1 MGTPCAEQVEE
12 AAVKEYVEGLEREF
26 SAIERGFLREQRRA
40 RSDYASFDPE
50 QARRVAFLAYRSEA
64 YQVRMYAVFLLG
76 HLSQESDVL
85 SFLRDDVSADSNWR
99 VQEVLAKAFDDFCA
113 VRGYE
118 AALPVIDEWLS
129 DPRPNVRRAVTE
141 GLRIWTSR
149 PYFRDHPGDAIARL
163 SRLRSD
169 ASEYVRKSVGNA
181 LRDISK
187 KHPELV
193 VAELRTWSLETKKV
207 SQVYRLASTLI
218 SCATA
223 ER

>member
-1 MGTPCAEQVEE
+1 MKA
-12 AAVKEYVEGLEREF
+12 YVEGLEREF

-50 QARRVAFLAYRSEA
+50 QARRVAFLAYRSEV

-141 GLRIWTSR
+141 GLRIWTRR
-149 PYFRDHPGDAIARL
+149 PYFRDHPGDAILRL
-163 SRLRSD
+163 SKLRSD

-193 VAELRTWSLETKKV
+193 AAELRTWSLETTEV
-207 SQVYRLASTLI
+207 AQVYRLASTLI
-218 SCATA
+218 SCAA

>member
-1 MGTPCAEQVEE
+1 MAE
-12 AAVKEYVEGLEREF
+12 AVVKAYVEGLEREF

-50 QARRVAFLAYRSEA
+50 QARRVAFLAYRSEV

-141 GLRIWTSR
+141 GLRIWTRR

-163 SRLRSD
+163 SKLRSD

-193 VAELRTWSLETKKV
+193 AAELRTWSLETTEV
-207 SQVYRLASTLI
+207 AQVYRLASTLI
-218 SCATA
+218 SCAA

>member
-1 MGTPCAEQVEE
+1 M
-12 AAVKEYVEGLEREF
+12 KEYVEGLEREF

-40 RSDYASFDPE
+40 RSDYASFGPE

-129 DPRPNVRRAVTE
+129 DSRPNVRRAVTE

-163 SRLRSD
+163 SKLRSD

-193 VAELRTWSLETKKV
+193 AAELRTWSLETTEV
-207 SQVYRLASTLI
+207 AQVYRLASTLI

>member
-1 MGTPCAEQVEE
+1 M
-12 AAVKEYVEGLEREF
+12 KEYVEGLEREF

-50 QARRVAFLAYRSEA
+50 QARRVAFLAYRSEV

-141 GLRIWTSR
+141 GLRIWTRR

-163 SRLRSD
+163 SKLRSD

-193 VAELRTWSLETKKV
+193 AAELRTWSLETTEV
-207 SQVYRLASTLI
+207 AQVYRLASTLI
-218 SCATA
+218 SCAA

>member
-1 MGTPCAEQVEE
+1 M
-12 AAVKEYVEGLEREF
+12 KEYVEGLEQEF

-113 VRGYE
+113 VRSYE

-163 SRLRSD
+163 SKLRSD

-193 VAELRTWSLETKKV
+193 AAELRTWSLETTEV
-207 SQVYRLASTLI
+207 AQVYRLASTLI

>member
-1 MGTPCAEQVEE
+1 M
-12 AAVKEYVEGLEREF
+12 KEYVEGLEREF

-76 HLSQESDVL
+76 HLSQEPDVL

-149 PYFRDHPGDAIARL
+149 PYFRDHPGDAVSRL

-169 ASEYVRKSVGNA
+169 SSEYVRKSVGNA

-193 VAELRTWSLETKKV
+193 AAELRTWSLETKEV
-207 SQVYRLASTLI
+207 AQVYRLASTLI
-218 SCATA
+218 SYATA

>member
-1 MGTPCAEQVEE
+1 M
-12 AAVKEYVEGLEREF
+12 KEYVEGLEREF
-26 SAIERGFLREQRRA
+26 SAIERGFLHEQRCA

-76 HLSQESDVL
+76 HLSQEPDVL

-129 DPRPNVRRAVTE
+129 DSRPNVRRAVTE

-163 SRLRSD
+163 SKLRSD

-181 LRDISK
+181 LPSARST
-187 KHPELV
+187 
-193 VAELRTWSLETKKV
+193 RSWSRP
-207 SQVYRLASTLI
+207 S
-218 SCATA
+218 
-223 ER
+223 

>member
-1 MGTPCAEQVEE
+1 M
-12 AAVKEYVEGLEREF
+12 KEYVEGLEREF
-26 SAIERGFLREQRRA
+26 SAIERGFLREQRCA

-76 HLSQESDVL
+76 HLSQEPDVL

-149 PYFRDHPGDAIARL
+149 PYFRDHPGDAVSRL

-169 ASEYVRKSVGNA
+169 SSEYVRKSVGNA

-187 KHPELV
+187 THRELV
-193 VAELRTWSLETKKV
+193 AAELRTWSLETKEV
-207 SQVYRLASTLI
+207 AQVYRLASTLI

>member
-1 MGTPCAEQVEE
+1 MKA
-12 AAVKEYVEGLEREF
+12 YVEGLEREF

-40 RSDYASFDPE
+40 RSDYASFDSE
-50 QARRVAFLAYRSEA
+50 KARRVAFLAYRSEV

-129 DPRPNVRRAVTE
+129 NPRPNVRRAVTE
-141 GLRIWTSR
+141 GLRIWTRR

-193 VAELRTWSLETKKV
+193 AAELRTWSLETKKV

>member
-1 MGTPCAEQVEE
+1 MKA
-12 AAVKEYVEGLEREF
+12 YVEGLEREF

-50 QARRVAFLAYRSEA
+50 QARRVAFLAYRSEV

-99 VQEVLAKAFDDFCA
+99 VQEVLAKVFDDFCA

-141 GLRIWTSR
+141 GLRIWTRR

-163 SRLRSD
+163 SKLRSD

-193 VAELRTWSLETKKV
+193 AAELRTWSLETTEV
-207 SQVYRLASTLI
+207 AQVYRLASTLI
-218 SCATA
+218 SCAA

>member
-1 MGTPCAEQVEE
+1 M
-12 AAVKEYVEGLEREF
+12 KEYVEGLEREF

-50 QARRVAFLAYRSEA
+50 QARRVAFLAYRSEV

-193 VAELRTWSLETKKV
+193 AAELRTWSLETKKV

-218 SCATA
+218 SCAA

>member
-1 MGTPCAEQVEE
+1 M
-12 AAVKEYVEGLEREF
+12 KEYLEGLEREF
-26 SAIERGFLREQRRA
+26 SAIERGFLHEQRRA
-40 RSDYASFDPE
+40 CSDYASFDPE

-129 DPRPNVRRAVTE
+129 NPRPNVRRAVTE
-141 GLRIWTSR
+141 GLRIWTRR

-163 SRLRSD
+163 SKLRSD

-193 VAELRTWSLETKKV
+193 AAELRTWSLETKKV

>member
-1 MGTPCAEQVEE
+1 MKA
-12 AAVKEYVEGLEREF
+12 YVEGLEREF

-50 QARRVAFLAYRSEA
+50 QARRVAFLAYRSEV

-129 DPRPNVRRAVTE
+129 NPRPNVRRAVTE
-141 GLRIWTSR
+141 GLRIWTRR

-163 SRLRSD
+163 SKLRSD

-193 VAELRTWSLETKKV
+193 AAELRTWSLETTEV
-207 SQVYRLASTLI
+207 AQVYRLASTLI
-218 SCATA
+218 SCAA

>member
-1 MGTPCAEQVEE
+1 MKA
-12 AAVKEYVEGLEREF
+12 YVEGLEREF

-50 QARRVAFLAYRSEA
+50 QARRVVFLAYRSEV

-149 PYFRDHPGDAIARL
+149 PYFRDRPGDAVSRLARL
-163 SRLRSD
+163 RGDS
-169 ASEYVRKSVGNA
+169 SEYVRKSVGNA

-193 VAELRTWSLETKKV
+193 AAELRTWSLETKEV
-207 SQVYRLASTLI
+207 AQVYRLASTLI
-218 SCATA
+218 SCGTA

>member
-1 MGTPCAEQVEE
+1 M
-12 AAVKEYVEGLEREF
+12 KEYVEGLEREF

-50 QARRVAFLAYRSEA
+50 QARRVAFLAYRSEV

-129 DPRPNVRRAVTE
+129 NPRPNVRRAVTE
-141 GLRIWTSR
+141 GLRIWTRR

-193 VAELRTWSLETKKV
+193 AAELETWDRSSREV
-207 SQVYRLASTLI
+207 SQVYRLASKLI
-218 SCATA
+218 ERTA
-223 ER
+223 EHT

>member
-1 MGTPCAEQVEE
+1 M
-12 AAVKEYVEGLEREF
+12 KEYVEGLEREF
-26 SAIERGFLREQRRA
+26 SAIERGFLHEQRRA
-40 RSDYASFDPE
+40 RSDYASFDRQ

-76 HLSQESDVL
+76 HLSQESDIL
-85 SFLRDDVSADSNWR
+85 SFLREDVSADSNWR

-129 DPRPNVRRAVTE
+129 NPRPNVRRAVTE
-141 GLRIWTSR
+141 GLRIWTRR

-193 VAELRTWSLETKKV
+193 AAELRTWSLETTEV
-207 SQVYRLASTLI
+207 AQVYRLASTLI

>member
-1 MGTPCAEQVEE
+1 M
-12 AAVKEYVEGLEREF
+12 KEYVEGLEREF
-26 SAIERGFLREQRRA
+26 TAIERGFLREQRRA

-50 QARRVAFLAYRSEA
+50 QARRVAFLAYRSEV

-129 DPRPNVRRAVTE
+129 NPRPNVRRAVTE
-141 GLRIWTSR
+141 GLRIWTRR

-193 VAELRTWSLETKKV
+193 AAELRTWSLETTEV
-207 SQVYRLASTLI
+207 AQVYRLASTLI

>member
-1 MGTPCAEQVEE
+1 M
-12 AAVKEYVEGLEREF
+12 KEYVEGLEQEF
-26 SAIERGFLREQRRA
+26 SAIERGFLHEQRRA

-50 QARRVAFLAYRSEA
+50 QARRVAFLAYRCEA

-76 HLSQESDVL
+76 HLSQEPDVL

-99 VQEVLAKAFDDFCA
+99 VQEVLAKAFDYFCA

-129 DPRPNVRRAVTE
+129 DSRPNVRRAVTE
-141 GLRIWTSR
+141 GLRIWTSQ
-149 PYFRDHPGDAIARL
+149 PYFRDHPGDAVSRL
-163 SRLRSD
+163 SRLRGDS
-169 ASEYVRKSVGNA
+169 SEYVRKSVGNA

-187 KHPELV
+187 KHPDLV
-193 VAELRTWSLETKKV
+193 AAELRTWSLETTEV
-207 SQVYRLASTLI
+207 VQVYRRASTLI

>member
-1 MGTPCAEQVEE
+1 MKA
-12 AAVKEYVEGLEREF
+12 YVEGLEREF

-50 QARRVAFLAYRSEA
+50 QARRVAFLAYRSEV

-118 AALPVIDEWLS
+118 AALPVIDEGLS

-141 GLRIWTSR
+141 GLRIWTRR

-163 SRLRSD
+163 SKLRSD

-193 VAELRTWSLETKKV
+193 AAELRTWSLETTEV
-207 SQVYRLASTLI
+207 AQVYRLASTLI
-218 SCATA
+218 SCAA

>member
-1 MGTPCAEQVEE
+1 M
-12 AAVKEYVEGLEREF
+12 KEYVEGLEREF

-40 RSDYASFDPE
+40 RSDYASFYPE

-149 PYFRDHPGDAIARL
+149 PYYRDHPGDAIARL

-193 VAELRTWSLETKKV
+193 AAELRTWSLETKKV

-218 SCATA
+218 SCAA

>member
-1 MGTPCAEQVEE
+1 ME
-12 AAVKEYVEGLEREF
+12 AYVEGLEREF
-26 SAIERGFLREQRRA
+26 SAIERGFRVEESRA
-40 RSDYASFDPE
+40 RTDYDSFDSDT
-50 QARRVAFLAYRSEA
+50 AARVAYLAYGSEV

-76 HLSQESDVL
+76 YLSQDPQVL
-85 SFLRDDVSADSNWR
+85 AFLRDEVSEDSNWR
-99 VQEVLAKAFDDFCA
+99 VQEILAKAVDESCA
-113 VRGYE
+113 VKGYE
-118 AALPVIDEWLS
+118 EALPVIDEWLS
-129 DPRPNVRRAVTE
+129 DPRSNVRRAVTE
-141 GLRIWTSR
+141 GLRIWTNR
-149 PYFRDHPGDAIARL
+149 PYFRDHPGDAVSRL

-193 VAELRTWSLETKKV
+193 AAELETWSLETTEV
-207 SQVYRLASTLI
+207 AQVYRLASTLI

>member
-1 MGTPCAEQVEE
+1 M
-12 AAVKEYVEGLEREF
+12 KEYVEGLEREF

-64 YQVRMYAVFLLG
+64 YQVHMYAVFLLG

-99 VQEVLAKAFDDFCA
+99 VQEVLAKAYDDFCA

-149 PYFRDHPGDAIARL
+149 PYFRDHPGDAVSRL

-169 ASEYVRKSVGNA
+169 SSEYVRKSVGNA

-193 VAELRTWSLETKKV
+193 AAELETWDRSSREVT
-207 SQVYRLASTLI
+207 QVYHLASMLI
-218 SCATA
+218 ERAA
-223 ER
+223 EHT

>member
-1 MGTPCAEQVEE
+1 M
-12 AAVKEYVEGLEREF
+12 KEYVEGLEREF

-129 DPRPNVRRAVTE
+129 DSRPNVRRAVTE

-163 SRLRSD
+163 SKLRSD

-193 VAELRTWSLETKKV
+193 AAELRTWSLETTEV
-207 SQVYRLASTLI
+207 AQVYRLASTLI
-218 SCATA
+218 SCAA

>member
-1 MGTPCAEQVEE
+1 M
-12 AAVKEYVEGLEREF
+12 KEYVEGLEREF

-149 PYFRDHPGDAIARL
+149 PYFRDRPGDAVSRL
-163 SRLRSD
+163 SRLRGDS
-169 ASEYVRKSVGNA
+169 SEYVRKSVGNA

-193 VAELRTWSLETKKV
+193 AAELRTWSLETTEV
-207 SQVYRLASTLI
+207 AQVYRLASTLI

>member
-1 MGTPCAEQVEE
+1 VEE

-40 RSDYASFDPE
+40 RSDYASFDSE
-50 QARRVAFLAYRSEA
+50 KARRVAFLAYRSEV

-141 GLRIWTSR
+141 GLRIWTRR

-163 SRLRSD
+163 SKLRSD

-193 VAELRTWSLETKKV
+193 AAELRTWSLETTEV
-207 SQVYRLASTLI
+207 AQVYRLASTLI
-218 SCATA
+218 SCAA

>member
-1 MGTPCAEQVEE
+1 M
-12 AAVKEYVEGLEREF
+12 KEYVEGLEQEF
-26 SAIERGFLREQRRA
+26 SAIERGFLHEQRRA

-149 PYFRDHPGDAIARL
+149 PYFRDRPGDAVSRL

-169 ASEYVRKSVGNA
+169 SSEYVRKSVGNA

-193 VAELRTWSLETKKV
+193 AAELRTWSLETKEV
-207 SQVYRLASTLI
+207 AQVYRLASTLI

>member
-1 MGTPCAEQVEE
+1 M
-12 AAVKEYVEGLEREF
+12 KEYVEGLEREF

-50 QARRVAFLAYRSEA
+50 QARRVAFLAYRSEV

-99 VQEVLAKAFDDFCA
+99 VQEVLAKAF
-113 VRGYE
+113 RGYE

-129 DPRPNVRRAVTE
+129 NPRPNVRRAVTE

-193 VAELRTWSLETKKV
+193 AAELRTWSLETTEV
-207 SQVYRLASTLI
+207 AQVYRLASTLI

>member
-1 MGTPCAEQVEE
+1 M
-12 AAVKEYVEGLEREF
+12 KEYAEGLEREF

-40 RSDYASFDPE
+40 RSDYASFDRQ

-85 SFLRDDVSADSNWR
+85 SFLREDVSADSNWR
-99 VQEVLAKAFDDFCA
+99 VQEALAKAFDDFCA

-129 DPRPNVRRAVTE
+129 NPRPNVRRAVTE
-141 GLRIWTSR
+141 GLRIWTRR
-149 PYFRDHPGDAIARL
+149 PYFQDHPGDAIARL
-163 SRLRSD
+163 SKLRSD

-193 VAELRTWSLETKKV
+193 AAELRTWSLETTEV
-207 SQVYRLASTLI
+207 AQVYRLASTLI

>member
-1 MGTPCAEQVEE
+1 M
-12 AAVKEYVEGLEREF
+12 KEYVEGLEQEF
-26 SAIERGFLREQRRA
+26 SAIERGFLHEQRRA

-50 QARRVAFLAYRSEA
+50 QARRLAFLAYRCEA

-149 PYFRDHPGDAIARL
+149 PYFRDRPGDAVSRL
-163 SRLRSD
+163 SRLRGDS
-169 ASEYVRKSVGNA
+169 SEYVRKSVGNA

-193 VAELRTWSLETKKV
+193 AAELRTWSLETTEV
-207 SQVYRLASTLI
+207 AQVYRLASTLI

>member
-1 MGTPCAEQVEE
+1 M
-12 AAVKEYVEGLEREF
+12 KEYVEGLEREF

-50 QARRVAFLAYRSEA
+50 QARRVAFLAYRSEV

-85 SFLRDDVSADSNWR
+85 SFLRDDVSAESNWR

-129 DPRPNVRRAVTE
+129 NPRPNVRRAVTE
-141 GLRIWTSR
+141 GLRIWTRR

-163 SRLRSD
+163 SKLRSD

-193 VAELRTWSLETKKV
+193 AAELRTWSLETTEV
-207 SQVYRLASTLI
+207 AQVYRLASTLI
-218 SCATA
+218 SCAA

>member
-1 MGTPCAEQVEE
+1 M
-12 AAVKEYVEGLEREF
+12 KEYVEGLEREF

-129 DPRPNVRRAVTE
+129 DSRPNVRRAVTE

-149 PYFRDHPGDAIARL
+149 PYFRDHPGDAVSRL
-163 SRLRSD
+163 SRLRGDS
-169 ASEYVRKSVGNA
+169 SEYVRKSVGNA

-193 VAELRTWSLETKKV
+193 AAELRTWSLETTEV
-207 SQVYRLASTLI
+207 AQVYRLASTLI

>member
-1 MGTPCAEQVEE
+1 M
-12 AAVKEYVEGLEREF
+12 
-26 SAIERGFLREQRRA
+26 REQRCA
-40 RSDYASFDPE
+40 RSDYASFDSE
-50 QARRVAFLAYRSEA
+50 KARRVAFLAYRSEA
-64 YQVRMYAVFLLG
+64 YQVRMYAVFLLR

-99 VQEVLAKAFDDFCA
+99 VQEVLAKVFDDFCA

-141 GLRIWTSR
+141 GLRIWTRR

-193 VAELRTWSLETKKV
+193 AAELRTWSLETTEV
-207 SQVYRLASTLI
+207 AQVYRLASTLI

>member
-1 MGTPCAEQVEE
+1 M
-12 AAVKEYVEGLEREF
+12 KEYVEGLEREF
-26 SAIERGFLREQRRA
+26 SAIERGFLHEQRRA

-129 DPRPNVRRAVTE
+129 DSRPNVRRAVTE

-149 PYFRDHPGDAIARL
+149 PYFRDHPGDAVSRL
-163 SRLRSD
+163 SRLRGDS
-169 ASEYVRKSVGNA
+169 SEYVRKSVGNA

-187 KHPELV
+187 KHPDLV
-193 VAELRTWSLETKKV
+193 AAELRTWSLETKEV
-207 SQVYRLASTLI
+207 AQVYRRASTLI